1 MADLEVMKSIEKKA
15 EVKKK
20 EPEAKTKDEAMK
32 SQELSVLTASLGQL
46 QNSLT
51 VANDSVKDGNEQLKQ
66 QLTLKNC
73 TKKELQEAQSK
84 IEMGLK
90 RRAELEMDQEVLN
103 KKFKEIEETKVNL
116 LQMMIDANVL
126 LGVVFAFYFESEKY
140 YFSLLSVL
148 FISLNSKGLS
158 YLNGCDKG

>member
-1 MADLEVMKSIEKKA
+1 MADLEVMKSIERKA

-116 LQMMIDANVL
+116 LQMMIDANAL

-140 YFSLLSVL
+140 NFSLLSVL

>member
-116 LQMMIDANVL
+116 LQMMIDANAL

-140 YFSLLSVL
+140 NFSLLSVL